1 MVKAIDKKISK
12 LKTGWK
18 KPGKG
23 MSFKEMLEK
32 SVLKDIFG
40 IDVIESV
47 LKDMGEA
54 GRNQG
59 VEVYEPGT
67 ELIDFG

>member
-1 MVKAIDKKISK
+1 
-12 LKTGWK
+12 
-18 KPGKG
+18 